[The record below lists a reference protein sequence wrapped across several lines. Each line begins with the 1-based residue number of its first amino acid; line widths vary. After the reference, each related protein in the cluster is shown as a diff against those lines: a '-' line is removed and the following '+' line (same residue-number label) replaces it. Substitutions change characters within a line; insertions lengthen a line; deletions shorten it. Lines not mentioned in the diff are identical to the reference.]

1 VQLARNSPGV
11 EAGAASSGVVRRT
24 HSSRRRSQ
32 IARPAPAHNR
42 RTIATPM
49 TNGVDE
55 PDEARRLVGRA
66 DTTWVA
72 PARVVEV
79 LWVIAA
85 LWWRE

>member
-1 VQLARNSPGV
+1 
-11 EAGAASSGVVRRT
+11 
-24 HSSRRRSQ
+24 
-32 IARPAPAHNR
+32 
-42 RTIATPM
+42 M